1 MQVPVEIDFRHCEVS
16 EEIYFHRNAVLD
28 GAFDRLSIGS
38 EVAFVEEEGEKG
50 PQASTIRL
58 IGKHH
63 LLGSESRMADCNNAE
78 PFT

>member
-1 MQVPVEIDFRHCEVS
+1 MHAAPAPLHYFYNLRRQPWPISGTSKAFLEIAFRHCEVS

-50 PQASTIRL
+50 PRQAL
-58 IGKHH
+58 FG
-63 LLGSESRMADCNNAE
+63 
-78 PFT
+78 